1 MLKYP
6 KQIYLRKFAFKY
18 PKQMEMEFIGGPAI
32 KLNFVRKTILACLTI
47 PMCEEGASFMIFNAY
62 KTNAFS

>member
-1 MLKYP
+1 
-6 KQIYLRKFAFKY
+6 
-18 PKQMEMEFIGGPAI
+18 MEMEFIGGPAI